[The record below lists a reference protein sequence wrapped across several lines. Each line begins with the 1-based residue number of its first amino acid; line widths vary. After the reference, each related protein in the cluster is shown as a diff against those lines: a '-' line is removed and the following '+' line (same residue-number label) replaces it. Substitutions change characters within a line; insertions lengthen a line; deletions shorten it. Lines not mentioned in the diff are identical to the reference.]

1 MPTINNPIQKFFWDN
16 LTRGGLDLVDASR
29 VGELVNYAKSNVVND
44 REATPVASG
53 APQEI
58 DTFEKSALKNL
69 LDDNSWRALL
79 SDDGVK
85 KLEEVLGIRSQG
97 GRAGVGRDAAGEV
110 PKGSTPDNIS
120 SYIGTQQ
127 NLQLKHTAALFNYEY
142 QQRKDEL
149 FEGVGLADDDK
160 AKNILF
166 LLQDY
171 AKVLNEA
178 GSGPEV
184 AQQRQAL
191 LQNFFEKPFAQKY
204 GAADP
209 DDDLLST
216 AWEIVW
222 GTDPEKA
229 QSSFPVDKNNQWSA
243 YMSMDGKFA
252 PTAKKIDE
260 YQAAL
265 GQPTSCENF
274 EKKSPLNWIVGEEPG
289 NTKRAYSFD
298 EQRAIST
305 TGVDFAVK
313 LLADEGAVGKRAL
326 DPGVDLKVD
335 FYAWN
340 NFVSLNKAGGEKLV
354 ATHDDTKQELT
365 IEIENVGDDRWK
377 PVFKDASGAVVDTS
391 KVTCVVKDKDG
402 QTKGDGV
409 ANGTYS
415 ASWWGFC
422 DRNAMQGLV
431 TLKYGFPQ
439 PSKDVTLKVGDKDFA
454 FTASEVRDIVG
465 RRLTE
470 VFPQQNQAG
479 NRFDEEPDQIY
490 LKNGQQ
496 LAGKFVDSINFYRPD
511 TYRTGDLMVVTPAD
525 GKGPRGSLL
534 LKLAD
539 GSSKE
544 VSVTDVA
551 EVRRAAQTGSGAITR
566 AAAVDTLLLK
576 DGTSLSGALDS
587 KLSFAAAAR
596 EADGSMVL
604 KNEDASPLLGD
615 LKFTTSR
622 GESKRVALSDVEYL
636 VKEDENE
643 VLAEEALAYVIRNQ
657 GVFCADSWTGS
668 SVCNGTRTIEEINRW
683 SGTDANKPSWV
694 PADIAKLEGYRG
706 PIKNPDNVYFFSL
719 GNKGSSYGGLKFWI
733 ELDQNRTPINSK
745 ILDGQWDFLWGVE
758 GKPDWNAKATF
769 NPRVPN
775 DLVLKLYLKSIDDP
789 EKIKDLLPDN
799 WKDVLNS

>member
-29 VGELVNYAKSNVVND
+29 VTDLVNYAKGNVIND
-44 REATPVASG
+44 AAATPVAGG
-53 APQEI
+53 AAQEI
-58 DTFEKSALKNL
+58 DSFEKSALKGL

-97 GRAGVGRDAAGEV
+97 GRAGVGRDAVGEV
-110 PKGSTPDNIS
+110 PRGSIPDNIS
-120 SYIGTQQ
+120 SYIGTKH
-127 NLQLKHTAALFNYEY
+127 NLQLKHTAQLFSHEYE
-142 QQRKDEL
+142 QRKGEL
-149 FEGVGLADDDK
+149 FENPSLSDDDK
-160 AKNILF
+160 AKNVLL

-171 AKVLNEA
+171 AKVLSDA
-178 GSGPEV
+178 GGGPEV
-184 AQQRQAL
+184 TQQRQQL
-191 LQNFFEKPFAQKY
+191 LQAFFEKPFAQKY

-216 AWEIVW
+216 AWEVVW
-222 GTDPEKA
+222 GTDPELP
-229 QSSFPVDKNNQWSA
+229 QSSFPVDKSKQWSA
-243 YMSMDGKFA
+243 YMSMNGAFV
-252 PTAKKIDE
+252 PTAKKIDA
-260 YQAAL
+260 YCAAI
-265 GQPTSCENF
+265 GQPTRCEAF
-274 EKKSPLNWIVGEEPG
+274 EKKSPLNWIVAEQPG
-289 NTKRAYSFD
+289 NTKPASSFD
-298 EQRAIST
+298 EKRAIST

-313 LLADEGAVGKRAL
+313 LLADESAIGSRTL

-340 NFVSLNKAGGEKLV
+340 NFVSLNKGAGEKLV
-354 ATHDDTKQELT
+354 AVHDDTKQELKV
-365 IEIENVGDDRWK
+365 EVENVGDDRWK
-377 PVFKDASGAVVDTS
+377 PVFKDPSGAVIEPA
-391 KVTCVVKDKDG
+391 KVSCLIKGADG
-402 QTKGDGV
+402 ETKGDGV

-439 PSKDVTLKVGDKDFA
+439 PSKDVTLKVGDQDYT
-454 FTASEVRDIVG
+454 FTSAEVRDLVG
-465 RRLTE
+465 RRMSEIIPT
-470 VFPQQNQAG
+470 QNQAG

-490 LKNGQQ
+490 LKGGQT
-496 LAGKFVDSINFYRPD
+496 LAGKINDSINFYRPD
-511 TYRTGDLMVVTPAD
+511 TYRTSDLMVVTPGGAD
-525 GKGPRGSLL
+525 GPRGSLS

-544 VSVTDVA
+544 VSVADVA

-576 DGTSLSGALDS
+576 DGSSLSGSLES
-587 KLSFAAAAR
+587 KLSFAAAAH

-604 KNEDASPLLGD
+604 KNDDATPLLGD
-615 LKFTTSR
+615 LKFTTTR
-622 GESKRVALSDVEYL
+622 GESKRVALSEVEYL
-636 VKEDENE
+636 VREDENE
-643 VLAEEALAYVIRNQ
+643 ILAEEALAYVVRNQ

-683 SGTDANKPSWV
+683 SGSDTNKPDWV

-706 PIKNPDNVYFFSL
+706 PVKNPDNVYFFSL

-745 ILDGQWDFLWGVE
+745 IIDGQWDFLWGVE

-769 NPRVPN
+769 NPHVPN

-789 EKIKDLLPDN
+789 EQIKDLLPDN